1 VPVLRVVADHRE
13 FGSGV
18 PEALRLRQ
26 DAVVV
31 ASALASADYVIDE
44 TVGIERKTGSDFA
57 KSLFD
62 GRLFRQA
69 SALKRNYERPLLLV
83 EGLASGQET
92 AGVTWAALRGAMIS
106 VTAVFGLPI
115 ISSSGPEES
124 AEVIAIAARQISA
137 AASDDSYVRPGYR
150 PKGWKKRALY
160 LLEGLPGVG
169 PKRASAL
176 LAARGS
182 VRAVFGADEATL
194 ARVPGLGRAVAGAI
208 VKAVGEEGSGGA
220 AD

>member
-1 VPVLRVVADHRE
+1 VLRVVADYRE

-31 ASALASADYVIDE
+31 AAALASGDYMIDE

-62 GRLFRQA
+62 GRLFRQV
-69 SALKRNYERPLLLV
+69 SALKRSYERPLLLL
-83 EGLASGQET
+83 EGLACGQET
-92 AGVTWAALRGAMIS
+92 AGVSWAALRGAMIS

-124 AEVIAIAARQISA
+124 AELVAIAARQISA
-137 AASDDSYVRPGYR
+137 AASDDGYVRPGYR
-150 PKGWKKRALY
+150 PKGWRKRVLY

-169 PKRASAL
+169 PKRAAAL
-176 LAARGS
+176 LAACGS
-182 VRAVFGADEATL
+182 ARAVFAADEATL
-194 ARVPGLGRAVAGAI
+194 AAVPGVGRSVAGAI
-208 VKAVGEEGSGGA
+208 VKAVGEEGAGRA

>member
-1 VPVLRVVADHRE
+1 VADHRE

-31 ASALASADYVIDE
+31 AGALASGDYVLDE
-44 TVGIERKTGSDFA
+44 TVGVERKTGSDFA

-62 GRLFRQA
+62 GRLFRQV
-69 SALKRNYERPLLLV
+69 SALKRSYERPILLL
-83 EGLASGQET
+83 EGLAWGQET
-92 AGVTWAALRGAMIS
+92 AGVSWPALRGAMIS

-124 AEVIAIAARQISA
+124 AELVAIAARQISA
-137 AASDDSYVRPGYR
+137 AAREDGYVRPGYR
-150 PKGWKKRALY
+150 PKGWRKRALY

-176 LAARGS
+176 LAVCGS
-182 VRAVFGADEATL
+182 VRAVFTADEATL
-194 ARVPGLGRAVAGAI
+194 AAVPGLGRSVAGAI
-208 VKAVGEEGSGGA
+208 VKAVGEEGAGA
-220 AD
+220 AAD

>member
-1 VPVLRVVADHRE
+1 MPTLRVVADHRE

-31 ASALASADYVIDE
+31 AAAVASGDYVIDE
-44 TVGIERKTGSDFA
+44 TLGIERKTGSDFA

-69 SALKRNYERPLLLV
+69 SALKRNYERPILLL
-83 EGLASGQET
+83 EGLAWGQET
-92 AGVTWAALRGAMIS
+92 AGCRLGGAARRDDQL
-106 VTAVFGLPI
+106 TAVFGLPI
-115 ISSSGPEES
+115 IFSSGPEES
-124 AEVIAIAARQISA
+124 AELVAIAARQISA
-137 AASDDSYVRPGYR
+137 AAREDGYVRPGYR
-150 PKGWKKRALY
+150 PKGWRKRALY

-176 LAARGS
+176 LAALGS
-182 VRAVFGADEATL
+182 VRGVLTADEAML
-194 ARVPGLGRAVAGAI
+194 GAVPGVGRSVAGAI
-208 VKAVGEEGSGGA
+208 VKAVGEEVGRA

>member
-1 VPVLRVVADHRE
+1 VADHRE

-31 ASALASADYVIDE
+31 AAALASGDYVIDE

-62 GRLFRQA
+62 GRLFRQV
-69 SALKRNYERPLLLV
+69 SALKRSYERPILLL
-83 EGLASGQET
+83 EGLAWGQET
-92 AGVTWAALRGAMIS
+92 AGVSWAALRGAMVS

-124 AEVIAIAARQISA
+124 AELVAIAARQISA
-137 AASDDSYVRPGYR
+137 AAREDGYVRPGYR

-160 LLEGLPGVG
+160 LLEELPGVG

-176 LAARGS
+176 LAACGS
-182 VRAVFGADEATL
+182 VRAVFTADKATL
-194 ARVPGLGRAVAGAI
+194 AAVPGLGGSVAGAI
-208 VKAVGEEGSGGA
+208 VKAVGEEEAGGA

>member
-1 VPVLRVVADHRE
+1 MPELRVVVDHRE

-18 PEALRLRQ
+18 PEALRLWQ

-44 TVGIERKTGSDFA
+44 TIGIERKTGSDFA

-62 GRLFRQA
+62 GRLFRQV
-69 SALKRNYERPLLLV
+69 SALKRSYERPLLLL
-83 EGLASGQET
+83 EGLAPGQET

-106 VTAVFGLPI
+106 VTAVFGVPI
-115 ISSSGPEES
+115 LFSSGTEES
-124 AEVIAIAARQISA
+124 AELVATAAGQISA
-137 AASDDSYVRPGYR
+137 SASDDGYVRPGYR

-160 LLEGLPGVG
+160 LLQGLPGVG

-176 LAARGS
+176 LAACGS
-182 VRAVFGADEATL
+182 VRAVFTADEATL
-194 ARVPGLGRAVAGAI
+194 AGIPGVGRVVAVAI
-208 VKAVGEEGSGGA
+208 VKVVAEEGGGGVA
-220 AD
+220 G